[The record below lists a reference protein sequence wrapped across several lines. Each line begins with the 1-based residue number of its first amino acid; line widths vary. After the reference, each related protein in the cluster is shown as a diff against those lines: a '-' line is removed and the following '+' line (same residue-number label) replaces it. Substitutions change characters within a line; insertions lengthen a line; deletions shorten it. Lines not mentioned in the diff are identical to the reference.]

1 MLVLTADSVISR
13 VLQSPRRMPKSPTSL
28 VKKDKRPSR
37 SSPTQRNGITSHAPV
52 PMLDLSRQY
61 ATIAKEVTETVTRI
75 CASQQYV
82 LGPAVQEF
90 EKESAAFLGVQH
102 AIGCASG
109 TDALWLALLAAGV
122 GPGDEVITTPFSFF
136 ATASSIVRAGARPV
150 FVDVEEGT
158 LNIDPEQV
166 ARRIDQSPGIKAMM
180 PVHLYGQCADM
191 DQLNQVAAGN
201 KLVVVEDA
209 AQAFGATWRGR
220 HAGALGALSAFSFYP
235 TKNLSCFGDGGLIT
249 CGSQE
254 TADHVR
260 RLRNHGSRQ
269 RYYHE
274 EIGWN
279 SRLDS
284 LQAAILSVKLKHLN
298 SWNTARNHRATT
310 YDTLL
315 TSAGLVN
322 ARGRKSPSS
331 APVRLLSR
339 RKETFHIYHQYVI
352 RVERRDEL
360 RQFLSERKIGS
371 EIYYPVPLHL
381 QQCFAYLG
389 HAAGDFPQSEQAAR
403 EVLALP
409 IYPEITLSEQETVV
423 NAIAEFYS

>member
-1 MLVLTADSVISR
+1 
-13 VLQSPRRMPKSPTSL
+13 MPKSPTSA
-28 VKKDKRPSR
+28 VKNANPSR
-37 SSPTQRNGITSHAPV
+37 ASAPESGRTEQWTPV

-61 ATIAKEVTETVTRI
+61 ATIASEITETVTRV

-90 EKESAAFLGVQH
+90 EKESAAFLGVQN

-109 TDALWLALLAAGV
+109 TDALWLALLAAGI

-158 LNIDPEQV
+158 LNIDPEQIEH
-166 ARRIDQSPGIKAMM
+166 RIEHSPSPRLRAMM

-191 DQLNQVAAGN
+191 DRLDRIASEN
-201 KLVVVEDA
+201 KMTVIEDA

-220 HAGALGALSAFSFYP
+220 HAGALGALGAFSFYP
-235 TKNLSCFGDGGLIT
+235 TKNLSCFGDGGLVT
-249 CGSQE
+249 CASQE
-254 TADHVR
+254 TAEHVR

-284 LQAAILSVKLKHLN
+284 LQAAILRVKLKYLN
-298 SWNTARNHRATT
+298 DWNTSRTQRAAA
-310 YDTLL
+310 YDELL
-315 TSAGLVN
+315 GSAGLLNV
-322 ARGRKSPSS
+322 RGSKAATS
-331 APVRLLSR
+331 APVRLLSN
-339 RKETFHIYHQYVI
+339 RKEAFHIYHQYVI
-352 RVERRDEL
+352 RVESRDEL
-360 RQFLSERKIGS
+360 RTFLSERKIGS

-381 QQCFAYLG
+381 QECFAYLG
-389 HAAGDFPQSEQAAR
+389 YVPGDFPQTEQAAR
-403 EVLALP
+403 EVIALP
-409 IYPEITLSEQETVV
+409 MYPEITSAEQATVV
-423 NAIAEFYS
+423 DAIAEFYS